1 MVCLGQ
7 WVIFQET
14 MFALHERS
22 RSSWAVFGSVRAPV
36 SFVGQVTGSSHTL
49 TIRKCQGGAGG
60 ERKETVI
67 GGLEVSRGAI
77 KGAREGWRYDLISD
91 PVTDF
96 GSIAKYC
103 CWLPGALPAS

>member
-1 MVCLGQ
+1 MKGADLVGPCLAVYEPLLVLWG
-7 WVIFQET
+7 
-14 MFALHERS
+14 RS
-22 RSSWAVFGSVRAPV
+22 LVLPY
-36 SFVGQVTGSSHTL
+36 SHHQKMS
-49 TIRKCQGGAGG
+49 RWRGG

-77 KGAREGWRYDLISD
+77 KGARQGWRYDLISD

-96 GSIAKYC
+96 GPIAKYC